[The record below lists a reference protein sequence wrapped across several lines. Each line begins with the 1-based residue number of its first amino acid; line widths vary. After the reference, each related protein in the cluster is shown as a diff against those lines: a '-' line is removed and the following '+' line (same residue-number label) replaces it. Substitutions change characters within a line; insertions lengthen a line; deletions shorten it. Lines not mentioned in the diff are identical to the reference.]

1 MMKNRKRY
9 KKEEEVEDDEEREEG
24 LLGQFSRQ
32 TDEAVKVKEQVKM
45 VFKLRPLMDDFVT
58 NRPTQERLPIFPSGS
73 VNLSM
78 YL

>member
-9 KKEEEVEDDEEREEG
+9 KKEEEVEDDEECEEG

-45 VFKLRPLMDDFVT
+45 VFKLR
-58 NRPTQERLPIFPSGS
+58 R
-73 VNLSM
+73 
-78 YL
+78 